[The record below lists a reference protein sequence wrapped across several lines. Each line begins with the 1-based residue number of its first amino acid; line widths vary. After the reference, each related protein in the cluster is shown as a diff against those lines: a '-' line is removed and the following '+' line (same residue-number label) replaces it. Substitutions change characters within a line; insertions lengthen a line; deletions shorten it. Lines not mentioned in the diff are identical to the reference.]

1 MRDLI
6 KQIMCLGMADILNKQ
21 EKMASRN
28 TVIAGDPAHSTEK
41 YNSLFELQD
50 VDMGGLKQF
59 QVDGNSMSPCEI
71 ENGDNVLA
79 EKIDYN
85 NYTVNRGDFLIIKV
99 DPTYYVNEKPNY
111 YYKLRRAIMLVDK
124 NWDEN
129 NIIDKLKSV
138 EGGELIWLGSYQKKL
153 KEKYNKARNH
163 YRDCDLVL
171 SCTFKNGVMS
181 YSFHRKE
188 YIEYKVV
195 TIIKNNKNHDLVNV
209 KSIA

>member
-1 MRDLI
+1 
-6 KQIMCLGMADILNKQ
+6 
-21 EKMASRN
+21 
-28 TVIAGDPAHSTEK
+28 
-41 YNSLFELQD
+41 
-50 VDMGGLKQF
+50 MGQN
-59 QVDGNSMSPCEI
+59 D
-71 ENGDNVLA
+71 
-79 EKIDYN
+79 
-85 NYTVNRGDFLIIKV
+85 
-99 DPTYYVNEKPNY
+99 
-111 YYKLRRAIMLVDK
+111 
-124 NWDEN
+124 
-129 NIIDKLKSV
+129 IIDKLKSV

-153 KEKYNKARNH
+153 KEKYNKTRNH